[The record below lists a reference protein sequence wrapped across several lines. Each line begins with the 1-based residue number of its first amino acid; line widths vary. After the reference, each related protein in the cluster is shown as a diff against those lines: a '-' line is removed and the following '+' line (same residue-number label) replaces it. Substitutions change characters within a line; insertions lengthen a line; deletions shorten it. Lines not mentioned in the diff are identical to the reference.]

1 MRIYYFPFIIFHLSF
16 SICHSKKGQSL
27 IEVVIALAVVV
38 ALAISLVTTTLI
50 TQRTSRQA
58 RNNTEASKLVQQ
70 NIEQIRAFRDRKG
83 FAAFPGDGACYVLI
97 ASDPNPSNWSFNSGA
112 GICPEVITIDNV
124 AFGRSVQFQTI
135 STGKKLVT
143 VIATWVDSGGTE
155 VVKNQTFFT
164 NWCQGQLVGG
174 SPCPSP

>member
-1 MRIYYFPFIIFHLSF
+1 MIIKCKVQS
-16 SICHSKKGQSL
+16 SKCKVRGGQSL

-50 TQRTSRQA
+50 TQKTSRQA

-70 NIEQIRAFRDRKG
+70 NIEQIRVFRDRKG
-83 FAAFPGDGACYVLI
+83 LTAFPADGACYVLVTV
-97 ASDPNPSNWSFNSGA
+97 DPNPSNWSFNSGV

-124 AFGRSVQFQTI
+124 AFSRSIQIQTS
-135 STGKKLVT
+135 STNKKLITVT
-143 VIATWVDSGGTE
+143 ATWVDSGGTE
-155 VVKNQTFFT
+155 TVKNQTFLT